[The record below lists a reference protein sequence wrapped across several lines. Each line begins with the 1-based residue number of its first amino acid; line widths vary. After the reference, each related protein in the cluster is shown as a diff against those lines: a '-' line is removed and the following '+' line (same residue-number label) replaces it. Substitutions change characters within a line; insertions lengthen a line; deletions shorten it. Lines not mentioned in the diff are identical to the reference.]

1 MTSTGLYQYSRP
13 LSVLLLEDYE
23 LDAELIRMRLQKTH
37 PEWVVDHVSNQSS
50 FEAYLKDNCPDVIL
64 SDYNIPQFSGLEAF
78 LRMKELGLELPFILI
93 TGQIPEEAAVELIE
107 QGVDDYIIKSS
118 LLRLDVAI
126 QQAIDKHTQEKQKRT
141 IQRQLAASEERYRS
155 IFHHA
160 GVALVEFTTQGEI
173 RKLLGGKL
181 ESNELREV
189 LRRCVS
195 TLKVA
200 EANHEAIKLFEAEDA
215 PSFTSSFNEIFSI
228 PFLRYILNSFGSFNE
243 GNRAAE
249 DTIKVRTFKGHRRYF
264 KVKTVYD
271 PSRSNSFTVS
281 FFDMTETKDAEER
294 AMRITER
301 LEDTVAQRMLELS
314 ELNEKLRSEAEER
327 EKINEVMRENYIA
340 MTESIIAA
348 KRIQQLLLPSHSTI
362 ARGFDDAFVYSRPK
376 DIVSGD
382 FYWFHEEGD
391 TRWLACVDCTG
402 HGVPGAF
409 MSMIS
414 SKLLSQAIVEESLR
428 DPDEVL
434 SFIDQRI
441 VKELKQHDAETLIST
456 GMDIALCRF
465 DMSDNVACFAGA
477 YQNLYH
483 KQGSAVQLLRGNRCS
498 LGGTFRGQD
507 KNFTLHRVPFNEG
520 DQFYMLSDGF
530 TDQFGGP
537 KNKKF
542 SRRRWIR
549 LLHDISEASMYEQ
562 EMTIKRTLQ
571 NWKGTNEQIDD
582 ILVMGIKV

>member
-1 MTSTGLYQYSRP
+1 MTSSLPYHNRSD
-13 LSVLLLEDYE
+13 LHVLLLEDYA
-23 LDAELIRMRLQKTH
+23 LDAELIRMRLKKTH
-37 PEWVVDHVSNQSS
+37 PDWVVDHVTDKPS
-50 FEAYLKDNCPDVIL
+50 FEDYLSKHHPDVIL
-64 SDYNIPQFSGLEAF
+64 SDYNIPQFTGLDAF
-78 LRMKELGLELPFILI
+78 LRTQELGLEIPFILI
-93 TGQIPEEAAVELIE
+93 TGQIPEEAAVEWIE
-107 QGVDDYIIKSS
+107 KGVDDYIIKSS
-118 LLRLDVAI
+118 LFRLDVAI
-126 QQAIDKHTQEKQKRT
+126 QQAIAKHNQEKQKRN
-141 IQRQLAASEERYRS
+141 IQEKLTASEDRYRS

-160 GVALVEFTTQGEI
+160 GVALVEFKTEGDI
-173 RKLLGGKL
+173 RKLLARNL
-181 ESNELREV
+181 ESNELRDM
-189 LRRCVS
+189 LRLCVRS
-195 TLKVA
+195 LSVQ
-200 EANHEAIKLFEAEDA
+200 EANYEAIQLFEAE
-215 PSFTSSFNEIFSI
+215 NETAFITGFGELFSI
-228 PFLRYILNSFGSFNE
+228 PFLRYILTSFGSFNKGSRE
-243 GNRAAE
+243 AE
-249 DTIKVRTFKGHRRYF
+249 DVVKVRTFKGHRRYF

-271 PSRSNSFTVS
+271 PSRSNCFTVS

-314 ELNEKLRSEAEER
+314 ELNEKLRAEAEER
-327 EKINEVMRENYIA
+327 SKINEVMRENYIA

-348 KRIQQLLLPSHSTI
+348 KRIQQLLLPNHSLI
-362 ARGFDDAFVYSRPK
+362 ARSFEDAFIYSRPK

-382 FYWFHEEGD
+382 FYWFHEEGN

-414 SKLLSQAIVEESLR
+414 SKLLSQAIIEESLQK
-428 DPDEVL
+428 PDEVL
-434 SFIDQRI
+434 SFIDERI

-465 DMSDNVACFAGA
+465 NMDDHIASFAGA

-483 KQGSAVQLLRGNRCS
+483 KSGDNVKLFRGNRYS

-507 KNFTLHRVPFNEG
+507 KNFTCHRIPFQEA
-520 DQFYMLSDGF
+520 DHFYMLSDGF

-542 SRRRWIR
+542 SRRRWIS
-549 LLHDISEASMYEQ
+549 LLNEISDASMYEQ

-582 ILVMGIKV
+582 ILVMGVRV